1 MNFRCISYPKP
12 YYHMKY
18 LEILMTITMFFCIL
32 DNKGRCHLI
41 YTPNYIHV
49 ICVFYVKPFMYIF
62 MTFYET

>member
-1 MNFRCISYPKP
+1 
-12 YYHMKY
+12 MKY
-18 LEILMTITMFFCIL
+18 LEILMTRYNVFICIL

-41 YTPNYIHV
+41 YTRNYVRV